1 MKVSII
7 GLGWLGLQLAER
19 FSQAGFEVKG
29 TVRSTDKA
37 NTLNHLQV
45 DISLYEFPNQ
55 APDTVFEADALILT
69 IPPGKIEDYLG
80 MVWTLTEE
88 IRLSP
93 IRQVVFLSSVSV
105 YPECNQNVDET
116 FTGQPDSPQGK
127 TLLEAEKILAT
138 KLCKCIKKIDP
149 VNESKSIG
157 ICTKT
162 IINRKGYTRGKFSCK
177 KKTKIN
183 LMKMKNSTRKNRK

>member
-1 MKVSII
+1 MIELTNNDYK
-7 GLGWLGLQLAER
+7 
-19 FSQAGFEVKG
+19 K
-29 TVRSTDKA
+29 
-37 NTLNHLQV
+37 
-45 DISLYEFPNQ
+45 
-55 APDTVFEADALILT
+55 ILEYYNKP
-69 IPPGKIEDYLG
+69 IPKSKRLLKI
-80 MVWTLTEE
+80 
-88 IRLSP
+88 
-93 IRQVVFLSSVSV
+93 
-105 YPECNQNVDET
+105 
-116 FTGQPDSPQGK
+116 
-127 TLLEAEKILAT
+127 EAEKIIAT